1 MISLWR
7 PLWTFVGKLNN
18 NFVFCVTSTVIRIFM
33 CDEFLGLC
41 SRAFGM
47 WIVVFIIQCSSSLL
61 YFRKIAVRYFPE
73 QPISSSTSPDQLS
86 ISILLCHVFCVH
98 RLWQCL
104 RSFLSKARERIIAYI
119 GIYHLRT
126 MWSSIHIFLV
136 LLSYKCVLWPLRSQN
151 IVFIH
156 YLENKTF

>member
-1 MISLWR
+1 MLILLIPSYSTNTTHHLYAPNNYLIIVLWR
-7 PLWTFVGKLNN
+7 PSKTFIGEFDR
-18 NFVFCVTSTVIRIFM
+18 NFVFYVTSTVIRNFM

-41 SRAFGM
+41 SRACSM

-98 RLWQCL
+98 RVWQCL
-104 RSFLSKARERIIAYI
+104 RSFL
-119 GIYHLRT
+119 
-126 MWSSIHIFLV
+126 
-136 LLSYKCVLWPLRSQN
+136 
-151 IVFIH
+151 
-156 YLENKTF
+156 